1 MVECERGTIVE
12 LLGSPNIVEFTI
24 IVESAKST
32 IIVESTERALT
43 GQEAGAQGPQ
53 SASTSKWGSARFATI
68 GTQFLFLVFP
78 LLLNLLKLELA
89 SLKIS

>member
-12 LLGSPNIVEFTI
+12 LLGSPNIVEL
-24 IVESAKST
+24 T

-53 SASTSKWGSARFATI
+53 SACTSKWGSARFATI
-68 GTQFLFLVFP
+68 GMQFLFLVFR
-78 LLLNLLKLELA
+78 
-89 SLKIS
+89 

>member
-1 MVECERGTIVE
+1 MVECERGTTVE

-24 IVESAKST
+24 IM
-32 IIVESTERALT
+32 ESTERALT

-68 GTQFLFLVFP
+68 GTQFLFLVFR
-78 LLLNLLKLELA
+78 
-89 SLKIS
+89 

>member
-12 LLGSPNIVEFTI
+12 LLGSPNIVEL
-24 IVESAKST
+24 T

-53 SASTSKWGSARFATI
+53 SACTSKWVSARFATI
-68 GTQFLFLVFP
+68 GTEGLFLVFR
-78 LLLNLLKLELA
+78 
-89 SLKIS
+89 